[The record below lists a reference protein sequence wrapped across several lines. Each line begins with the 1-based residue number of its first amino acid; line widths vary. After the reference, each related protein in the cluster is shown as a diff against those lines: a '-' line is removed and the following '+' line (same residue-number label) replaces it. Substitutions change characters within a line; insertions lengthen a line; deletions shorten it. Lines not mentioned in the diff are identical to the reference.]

1 MMNIWNTKVFNDTKE
16 ECTKVFKQKTKIQK
30 MFEHKKKYLK
40 EKFAKDNRTQEK

>member
-1 MMNIWNTKVFNDTKE
+1 MYKS
-16 ECTKVFKQKTKIQK
+16 FKQKTKIQK